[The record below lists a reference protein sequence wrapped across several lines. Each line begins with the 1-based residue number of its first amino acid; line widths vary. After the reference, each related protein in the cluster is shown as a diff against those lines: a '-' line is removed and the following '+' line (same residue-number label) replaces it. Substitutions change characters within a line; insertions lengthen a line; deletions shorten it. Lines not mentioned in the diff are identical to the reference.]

1 MKVRSNSDIP
11 YYLKKRV
18 SNIDLVTEMF
28 DFMTNML

>member
-11 YYLKKRV
+11 YYLKKSF